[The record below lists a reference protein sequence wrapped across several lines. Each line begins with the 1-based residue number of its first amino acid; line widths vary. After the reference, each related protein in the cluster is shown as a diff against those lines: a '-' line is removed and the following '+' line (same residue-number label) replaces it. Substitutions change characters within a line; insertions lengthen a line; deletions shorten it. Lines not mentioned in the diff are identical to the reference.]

1 MRRTTLGTTLAAA
14 LAAGAIATTPAL
26 ARPLDPGHGA
36 GTANPGTSAQSQ
48 HLYYH
53 QHSEPTWP
61 AHSRP
66 DQAVSTPLPR
76 HASGGDDTVWI
87 IGLAAGVVAAA
98 LSAAGLSRHA
108 RVRARR
114 VVV

>member
-1 MRRTTLGTTLAAA
+1 MRRTTFGTTLAVA
-14 LAAGAIATTPAL
+14 LAAGALATTPAL
-26 ARPLDPGHGA
+26 ARPLDPGDGSGSA
-36 GTANPGTSAQSQ
+36 EPGTSAQSQ

-53 QHSEPTWP
+53 EHAEPTWP
-61 AHSRP
+61 AHSLP

-87 IGLAAGVVAAA
+87 IGLAAGGVTAA

-114 VVV
+114 VAV